1 MGMQV
6 GTLTVIAFDEE
17 RHKKDLADS
26 KAKIKNK
33 VKRYWL
39 CECSKCGQIRSVET
53 SNLLSGNTKG
63 CICDKDERTGI
74 HNKKINTYEYDDK
87 EKCFKLYASNTNN
100 IFLIDECDYEKVKSH
115 CWYESKYG
123 YLMTRLDKNK
133 QILLH
138 RYLVLGEDSVYDQV
152 TLVDHKSRDKRD
164 NRRNN
169 LRVANP
175 VENARN
181 TSMSKKNTS
190 GHIGVSRCSRGNK
203 WRAFITVNR
212 KYISLGQF
220 DDINDAIVARKEAE
234 IKYFGEFAPV

>member
-1 MGMQV
+1 
-6 GTLTVIAFDEE
+6 
-17 RHKKDLADS
+17 
-26 KAKIKNK
+26 
-33 VKRYWL
+33 
-39 CECSKCGQIRSVET
+39 
-53 SNLLSGNTKG
+53 
-63 CICDKDERTGI
+63 
-74 HNKKINTYEYDDK
+74 
-87 EKCFKLYASNTNN
+87 
-100 IFLIDECDYEKVKSH
+100 
-115 CWYESKYG
+115 
-123 YLMTRLDKNK
+123 MTRLDKNK

-203 WRAFITVNR
+203 WRSFITVNR

-220 DDINDAIVARKEAE
+220 DDINDAIAARKEAE